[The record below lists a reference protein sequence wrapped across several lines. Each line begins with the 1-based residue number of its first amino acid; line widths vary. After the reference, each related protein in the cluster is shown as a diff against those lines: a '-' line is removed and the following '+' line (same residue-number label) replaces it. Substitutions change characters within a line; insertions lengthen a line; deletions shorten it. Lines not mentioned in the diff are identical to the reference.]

1 MSVVPSLDLESK
13 TNVDRAV
20 TSARLLKEERDSVP
34 AMNATDSSS
43 SSSPPV
49 TPPTKSL
56 GEDVRTLVR
65 SSLPSPPPSSSS
77 RHVRAYHQPPIL
89 DNHQS
94 LHLDQEQD
102 QDQDRS
108 GPGIDKIAR
117 QLSPPAAAT
126 TRPRSSSASHASAGG
141 TSAGPINKT
150 HSSSSSLSSSASNS
164 NLPAT
169 LTNKHVALAKTKT
182 LGHLTRSTSSEVDNE
197 VAHALASGRIIMSKT
212 DWKEE
217 DAQFLVQLI
226 ETQFPKGNIIWDWVG
241 QQMTSRGFTKNQC
254 RSKWKRIRT
263 KVLHGGEQPTGRD
276 KDSRDHFKD
285 QEPDELI
292 EEEED
297 ELVDPQ
303 EYMQEHRQ
311 EPRRWNHR
319 PDPRPDTTRTV
330 EPAAYRKERHYS
342 PSHPYDRHH
351 NDGYYYDAPVE
362 RMDDHRFRSSP
373 VEPPMSSYRSSA
385 SYPPNRQ
392 ILDRVSIEEDEL
404 LSDDDLEGRHDR
416 PMVMGAAQRDYSD
429 REHSHSSRPHQQHY
443 RQQSSSTLMQ
453 EDFAEES
460 SRPIPAI
467 AATPITFGK
476 IEWKPED
483 SDYLVR
489 LIESKFA
496 SRKVDWAWV
505 SKQMEGRGYDR
516 TQCKSRWWRV
526 QHRQNQSGQHPAQQ
540 SHHGSTSQLS
550 GRGRQRQSFDP
561 SAGEYDPSMAS
572 SRHKSVL
579 SDVEGG
585 EATVDDQRSSRQGST
600 ADRENTRG
608 PSQSPSLMDSST
620 SRPQKGFGFAKS
632 KETRED
638 EDGHGGVEDS
648 ASSPRVTR
656 GHEHQKHIEWKEE
669 DSQYMYRMIE
679 KEFPVGNV
687 VWSVIGERMASR
699 GYSQTQCMS
708 KWRRHLKNNKL
719 SLDGTKASASMD
731 LDMDM
736 DMDLDGS
743 LTGTHS
749 EKTPRSFAFRQ
760 RAEEEQ
766 IHSEDRDEVP
776 KRYKTDGG
784 ESRRHEKD
792 IDYRPAPP
800 LDAQLVEQE
809 YDRYYDAGGKR
820 KRARNQ
826 GPLTQA
832 DYLRQDRG
840 ANSSHEDRYEG
851 WRSRDPIESSE
862 RYTVDRSH
870 DRGVSKDTALN
881 RDYGDQGSSEPEV
894 AHHHHRLGHSRDY
907 SRDQADAAIE
917 EPDDHPQSAGDAY
930 FSKGTSGRNG
940 SSLYSRHGET
950 NLNAEARYRPV
961 EQDGTHSAG
970 RKRMPRVDEQEN
982 RFKERPPMDWDRRRQ
997 DEHYDSSYERHH
1009 RRSRPSMDYDNDH
1022 GRDYGSGY
1030 SRGSHSHHYDRHHS
1044 RRTTVEEDRLAG
1056 LIDPALEDDMDWAFG
1071 RYESRDMARLAA
1083 AVARQGR
1090 RWDAIRAQIRMPIVV
1105 GPYDD
1110 REDELYEGARFDPH
1124 PAAGYYQQEHSTRPG
1139 HSHHRSAS
1147 STSFSYYNRPPTST
1161 ALKHT
1166 SSRLNAPHRGVVA
1179 SNHQKVFTSAD
1190 HVKRPREPPVEL
1202 SEAMQVD
1209 LTIDAPEDELMSS
1222 KEDPVIDVESI
1233 DDEEVDLGHGE
1244 ALKPAEPSTDKDLDL
1259 GGEDGGPEEAEMD
1272 RIESRAATD
1281 EDNAEAGSSEQ
1292 QVRALDVQ
1300 VEEVAV

>member
-1 MSVVPSLDLESK
+1 M
-13 TNVDRAV
+13 
-20 TSARLLKEERDSVP
+20 TSARLLKEEHDPVP
-34 AMNATDSSS
+34 AMNTTDSSS

-56 GEDVRTLVR
+56 GEDARTLVR

-77 RHVRAYHQPPIL
+77 RHVRGYNQPPIL
-89 DNHQS
+89 DKDHSQHPNQVQ
-94 LHLDQEQD
+94 DQDQD
-102 QDQDRS
+102 QDQDRTGS
-108 GPGIDKIAR
+108 GIEKIAR
-117 QLSPPAAAT
+117 RLSPPAAAA
-126 TRPRSSSASHASAGG
+126 TRPRSSSASHPSAGN
-141 TSAGPINKT
+141 TSAGAINKT
-150 HSSSSSLSSSASNS
+150 HSSSSSLSSSGSIP
-164 NLPAT
+164 NLPTT
-169 LTNKHVALAKTKT
+169 LTNKHVALTKTKT

-197 VAHALASGRIIMSKT
+197 VANALASGRIIMSKT

-276 KDSRDHFKD
+276 KDTRDHFRD

-297 ELVDPQ
+297 ELADQQ
-303 EYMQEHRQ
+303 EYMQEQRQ

-319 PDPRPDTTRTV
+319 PETSRTV
-330 EPAAYRKERHYS
+330 EAAAYRRERHYS
-342 PSHPYDRHH
+342 PAQPYDRHH
-351 NDGYYYDAPVE
+351 NDAYYYDAPAE
-362 RMDDHRFRSSP
+362 RRDDHRFRSSP
-373 VEPPMSSYRSSA
+373 AEPPMAPYRSSA

-392 ILDRVSIEEDEL
+392 TVDRVSIEEDEL
-404 LSDDDLEGRHDR
+404 LSDDDQDGRHDH
-416 PMVMGAAQRDYSD
+416 PMAMNAMQRDYSD

-443 RQQSSSTLMQ
+443 RQLSNPALMQ
-453 EDFAEES
+453 EDFVEES

-467 AATPITFGK
+467 ATTPITFGK

-526 QHRQNQSGQHPAQQ
+526 QHRQNQSGQHPAQP

-550 GRGRQRQSFDP
+550 ARGRQRQSLDP
-561 SAGEYDPSMAS
+561 SAGEFEPILAS
-572 SRHKSVL
+572 SRHKSVM

-585 EATVDDQRSSRQGST
+585 EIVGDDQHSSRQGST
-600 ADRENTRG
+600 VDRENTRG
-608 PSQSPSLMDSST
+608 QSQSPSLMDSST
-620 SRPQKGFGFAKS
+620 SRPQKGYGSTKS

-638 EDGHGGVEDS
+638 DDGHGGLEDQ
-648 ASSPRVTR
+648 ASSPRATR

-679 KEFPVGNV
+679 REFPVGNV
-687 VWSVIGERMASR
+687 VWSVIGERMANR

-719 SLDGTKASASMD
+719 SHDGTKASVSMD
-731 LDMDM
+731 MDMDM

-743 LTGTHS
+743 LTGPHS
-749 EKTPRSFAFRQ
+749 EKAPRSFGLRQ
-760 RAEEEQ
+760 RAEEEH
-766 IHSEDRDEVP
+766 IHGEDRDDVS

-784 ESRRHEKD
+784 ESRRHEKE
-792 IDYRPAPP
+792 IEYRSGLP
-800 LDAQLVEQE
+800 LDPQLVEQE

-820 KRARNQ
+820 KRSRNQ

-840 ANSSHEDRYEG
+840 ANASHDDRYEG
-851 WRSRDPIESSE
+851 WRSRDPIEGSE
-862 RYTVDRSH
+862 RHTVHRGR
-870 DRGVSKDTALN
+870 DRGLSKDSALMN
-881 RDYGDQGSSEPEV
+881 PDYRDNGTFEPEYLDERR
-894 AHHHHRLGHSRDY
+894 HRQGHSRDY
-907 SRDQADAAIE
+907 SREQPDVTIE
-917 EPDDHPQSAGDAY
+917 EQEDQTQTARDPY
-930 FSKGTSGRNG
+930 FSKSASGRNG
-940 SSLYSRHGET
+940 NSQYSRHGEAV
-950 NLNAEARYRPV
+950 LNAEARHRPV
-961 EQDGTHSAG
+961 DHDGIHSAG
-970 RKRMPRVDEQEN
+970 RKRMPRVDEEEN
-982 RFKERPPMDWDRRRQ
+982 RLKERPPMDWDRRRQ
-997 DEHYDSSYERHH
+997 DERRDDSYDRH
-1009 RRSRPSMDYDNDH
+1009 RRSRPSVDYDNDY
-1022 GRDYGSGY
+1022 GRDHGGGY
-1030 SRGSHSHHYDRHHS
+1030 SEGPHSHHYDRQHS
-1044 RRTTVEEDRLAG
+1044 RRTNADEDRLAG

-1090 RWDAIRAQIRMPIVV
+1090 RWDAIRAQIRMPILVS
-1105 GPYDD
+1105 PYDD
-1110 REDELYEGARFDPH
+1110 REDDLYEGTRFDPH
-1124 PAAGYYQQEHSTRPG
+1124 PAAGYYQQEESNRPG
-1139 HSHHRSAS
+1139 HAHHRSAS
-1147 STSFSYYNRPPTST
+1147 STSVSYYNRPPPST
-1161 ALKHT
+1161 ALKYPPRHT
-1166 SSRLNAPHRGVVA
+1166 APHRGTVA
-1179 SNHQKVFTSAD
+1179 PNHRKVFSSAD
-1190 HVKRPREPPVEL
+1190 HVKRPREPPMEL

-1209 LTIDAPEDELMSS
+1209 LTVDAPEDELMGS
-1222 KEDPVIDVESI
+1222 KEDAVIDVESI
-1233 DDEEVDLGHGE
+1233 DDDEVDLGNNEPLKHADPLTAKDFDLSGE
-1244 ALKPAEPSTDKDLDL
+1244 GD
-1259 GGEDGGPEEAEMD
+1259 GPEEADMD
-1272 RIESRAATD
+1272 RIESRVATD
-1281 EDNAEAGSSEQ
+1281 EDDAEAGSSEH
-1292 QVRALDVQ
+1292 QVKALDVQ

>member
-1 MSVVPSLDLESK
+1 MSVVPYLDSTSMTK
-13 TNVDRAV
+13 ADRAV
-20 TSARLLKEERDSVP
+20 TSTRLLKEEHASVP

-77 RHVRAYHQPPIL
+77 RHVRAYDQPPGL
-89 DNHQS
+89 DNDQS
-94 LHLDQEQD
+94 LHPDQDQD
-102 QDQDRS
+102 QDQDRHGS
-108 GPGIDKIAR
+108 GIDRIAR
-117 QLSPPAAAT
+117 RLSPPAAAA
-126 TRPRSSSASHASAGG
+126 TRPRSASASHTSAASISAG
-141 TSAGPINKT
+141 AVNKT

-197 VAHALASGRIIMSKT
+197 VANALASGRIIMSKT

-263 KVLHGGEQPTGRD
+263 KVLHGGEQPVGRD
-276 KDSRDHFKD
+276 KDTRDHYKD

-297 ELVDPQ
+297 ELADQQ
-303 EYMQEHRQ
+303 EYMQEQRQ

-319 PDPRPDTTRTV
+319 PGQRPETTRAVDT
-330 EPAAYRKERHYS
+330 AAYRKDRHYS
-342 PSHPYDRHH
+342 PAQPYDRHH
-351 NDGYYYDAPVE
+351 NDSYYYDAPVE
-362 RMDDHRFRSSP
+362 HRDDHQFRSSP
-373 VEPPMSSYRSSA
+373 VEPPMSSYRSSVP
-385 SYPPNRQ
+385 YQPNRPM
-392 ILDRVSIEEDEL
+392 LDRISIEEDEL
-404 LSDDDLEGRHDR
+404 LSDDDQESRHDR
-416 PMVMGAAQRDYSD
+416 TMAMKATQRDYSD
-429 REHSHSSRPHQQHY
+429 REHSYGSRPPQQHY
-443 RQQSSSTLMQ
+443 RQQSSSTMMR

-460 SRPIPAI
+460 SRPVPAI

-526 QHRQNQSGQHPAQQ
+526 QHRQNQSGQHPAQP

-550 GRGRQRQSFDP
+550 ARGRQRQSLDP
-561 SAGEYDPSMAS
+561 SAGEYDPLLAG
-572 SRHKSVL
+572 SRHKSVM

-585 EATVDDQRSSRQGST
+585 EAMGDDQRSSRQGSI
-600 ADRENTRG
+600 ADRENTRSQ
-608 PSQSPSLMDSST
+608 SQSPSLMDSSS
-620 SRPQKGFGFAKS
+620 SRPHKGFGSAKS
-632 KETRED
+632 KELRED
-638 EDGHGGVEDS
+638 DEGHGGAEDR
-648 ASSPRVTR
+648 ASSPRATR

-719 SLDGTKASASMD
+719 SHDGTKASASMD
-731 LDMDM
+731 MDMDM

-743 LTGTHS
+743 MTGTHS
-749 EKTPRSFAFRQ
+749 ERTPRSFGSRQ
-760 RAEEEQ
+760 RADEEP
-766 IHSEDRDEVP
+766 IYSEDRDDVS

-784 ESRRHEKD
+784 DSRRYEKD
-792 IDYRPAPP
+792 IDYRSAPP

-826 GPLTQA
+826 GPLSQA
-832 DYLRQDRG
+832 DYLRQDQG
-840 ANSSHEDRYEG
+840 AIPSHEDRYEG
-851 WRSRDPIESSE
+851 WRSRDPIERSE
-862 RYTVDRSH
+862 RYADRPR
-870 DRGVSKDTALN
+870 DRVLSKDTALN
-881 RDYGDQGSSEPEV
+881 RDHGDHGSIEPEYG
-894 AHHHHRLGHSRDY
+894 AHRHQRLGHSREY
-907 SRDQADAAIE
+907 SREQADTAIE
-917 EPDDHPQSAGDAY
+917 EQDDHPQRARDPYYSE
-930 FSKGTSGRNG
+930 SISGRND
-940 SSLYSRHGET
+940 SSQYSRHGDAS
-950 NLNAEARYRPV
+950 LNAEARHRPV
-961 EQDGTHSAG
+961 EHDGAHSAG
-970 RKRMPRVDEQEN
+970 RKRMPRVDEDES
-982 RFKERPPMDWDRRRQ
+982 RYKERPPVDWDRRRENERY
-997 DEHYDSSYERHH
+997 DDGYDRHY
-1009 RRSRPSMDYDNDH
+1009 RRSRPSMDYDHDY
-1022 GRDYGSGY
+1022 GRDLGG
-1030 SRGSHSHHYDRHHS
+1030 GSHSHPYDRHHS
-1044 RRTTVEEDRLAG
+1044 RRATAAEERLAD
-1056 LIDPALEDDMDWAFG
+1056 LIDPALEDDLDWAFG

-1090 RWDAIRAQIRMPIVV
+1090 RWDAIRAQIRMPILV

-1110 REDELYEGARFDPH
+1110 REDELYEGKRFDPH
-1124 PAAGYYQQEHSTRPG
+1124 PAVGYYQQEDSYRPG
-1139 HSHHRSAS
+1139 HSHHRTAS
-1147 STSFSYYNRPPTST
+1147 STSVSYYSRPPTST
-1161 ALKHT
+1161 ASKHT
-1166 SSRLNAPHRGVVA
+1166 ARLAATHHGVVA
-1179 SNHQKVFTSAD
+1179 SNHRTTFASVD
-1190 HVKRPREPPVEL
+1190 HSKRSREAPAEL
-1202 SEAMQVD
+1202 SESMQVD
-1209 LTIDAPEDELMSS
+1209 LTIDAPEDGVMGS
-1222 KEDPVIDVESI
+1222 KDDPVIDVESI
-1233 DDEEVDLGHGE
+1233 DEEEVDLGNDD
-1244 ALKPAEPSTDKDLDL
+1244 ALKDAELSVDKDLDSR
-1259 GGEDGGPEEAEMD
+1259 GEDGGPEEVEMD
-1272 RIESRAATD
+1272 HIESRVTMETMD
-1281 EDNAEAGSSEQ
+1281 EDDAEAGSSEQ
-1292 QVRALDVQ
+1292 QVKALGVQ

>member
-1 MSVVPSLDLESK
+1 
-13 TNVDRAV
+13 
-20 TSARLLKEERDSVP
+20 
-34 AMNATDSSS
+34 MNATDSSS

-77 RHVRAYHQPPIL
+77 RHVRAYDQPPGL
-89 DNHQS
+89 DKDQS
-94 LHLDQEQD
+94 LHPDQDQD
-102 QDQDRS
+102 QDQDRNGS
-108 GPGIDKIAR
+108 GIDKIAR
-117 QLSPPAAAT
+117 RLSPPAAAV
-126 TRPRSSSASHASAGG
+126 TRPRSSSASHASAGS
-141 TSAGPINKT
+141 TSAGAVNKT

-164 NLPAT
+164 NLPMT

-197 VAHALASGRIIMSKT
+197 VANALASGRIIMSKT

-263 KVLHGGEQPTGRD
+263 KVLHGGEQPPSRD

-297 ELVDPQ
+297 ELADQQ
-303 EYMQEHRQ
+303 EYTQEQRQ

-319 PDPRPDTTRTV
+319 PDQRPEATTTV
-330 EPAAYRKERHYS
+330 DAAVYRKERHYS
-342 PSHPYDRHH
+342 PAQPYDRHH
-351 NDGYYYDAPVE
+351 NDGGYYYDAPIE
-362 RMDDHRFRSSP
+362 HRDDHRFRSSP
-373 VEPPMSSYRSSA
+373 VAPPMSSSSYRSSA
-385 SYPPNRQ
+385 PYQLSRQ
-392 ILDRVSIEEDEL
+392 TLDRVSIEEDEL
-404 LSDDDLEGRHDR
+404 LSDDDLDSRHDR
-416 PMVMGAAQRDYSD
+416 TMAMQRDYSD

-443 RQQSSSTLMQ
+443 RQQSSSTMMH

-526 QHRQNQSGQHPAQQ
+526 QHRQNQSGQHPAQP

-550 GRGRQRQSFDP
+550 ARGRQRQSLDP
-561 SAGEYDPSMAS
+561 SAGEYDPIVGG
-572 SRHKSVL
+572 SRHKSVM

-585 EATVDDQRSSRQGST
+585 EAMGDDQRSSRQGSI

-608 PSQSPSLMDSST
+608 QSQSPSLMDSST
-620 SRPQKGFGFAKS
+620 SRPHKGPGFAKS
-632 KETRED
+632 REARD
-638 EDGHGGVEDS
+638 DDDGHGGVEDR
-648 ASSPRVTR
+648 ASSPRATR

-719 SLDGTKASASMD
+719 SHDGTKGASMD
-731 LDMDM
+731 MDMDM

-743 LTGTHS
+743 LSGTHS
-749 EKTPRSFAFRQ
+749 EKTPRSFGSRQ

-766 IHSEDRDEVP
+766 IHSEDRDDVS

-784 ESRRHEKD
+784 ESRRYEKD
-792 IDYRPAPP
+792 IDYRSAPS

-826 GPLTQA
+826 GSLSQA

-840 ANSSHEDRYEG
+840 AISSHDDRYEV
-851 WRSRDPIESSE
+851 WRSRDPIEGSE
-862 RYTVDRSH
+862 RYADRPR
-870 DRGVSKDTALN
+870 DRGLSKDTALN
-881 RDYGDQGSSEPEV
+881 RDYGDSGSIEPEYG
-894 AHHHHRLGHSRDY
+894 AQRHQGLGHSREY
-907 SRDQADAAIE
+907 SREQADTAME
-917 EPDDHPQSAGDAY
+917 EQDDHPQRVRDPY
-930 FSKGTSGRNG
+930 YSKSTSGRHG
-940 SSLYSRHGET
+940 SSQYSRHGDT
-950 NLNAEARYRPV
+950 SLNAEARHRPV
-961 EQDGTHSAG
+961 EHDGTHSAG
-970 RKRMPRVDEQEN
+970 RKRMPRVDEEEN
-982 RFKERPPMDWDRRRQ
+982 RLKERPPVDWDRRRQ
-997 DEHYDSSYERHH
+997 DERYDDSYDRHHH
-1009 RRSRPSMDYDNDH
+1009 RRSRPSMDYGN
-1022 GRDYGSGY
+1022 DYGRSLESGY
-1030 SRGSHSHHYDRHHS
+1030 SHGSHPHPHDRHHS
-1044 RRTTVEEDRLAG
+1044 RRATVEEERLAD

-1090 RWDAIRAQIRMPIVV
+1090 RWDAIRAQIRMPILVS
-1105 GPYDD
+1105 PYDD
-1110 REDELYEGARFDPH
+1110 REDELYEGKRFDPH
-1124 PAAGYYQQEHSTRPG
+1124 PAVGYYQQEDSYRSG
-1139 HSHHRSAS
+1139 QSHHRTAS
-1147 STSFSYYNRPPTST
+1147 STNVSYYNRPSLST
-1161 ALKHT
+1161 ASKHT
-1166 SSRLNAPHRGVVA
+1166 ARPSTTHSYGVVA
-1179 SNHQKVFTSAD
+1179 SNYRKAFAPVAHARRS
-1190 HVKRPREPPVEL
+1190 REAPAES

-1209 LTIDAPEDELMSS
+1209 LTIDAPEDGVMGS
-1222 KEDPVIDVESI
+1222 KDDPVIDVESI
-1233 DDEEVDLGHGE
+1233 DEEEIHLGHDD
-1244 ALKPAEPSTDKDLDL
+1244 ASKHAELSMDKDLDSRR
-1259 GGEDGGPEEAEMD
+1259 DDVGPEEAEMD
-1272 RIESRAATD
+1272 PVESRATMETMD
-1281 EDNAEAGSSEQ
+1281 EDDAEAGSSEQ
-1292 QVRALDVQ
+1292 QVKALDVQ

>member
-1 MSVVPSLDLESK
+1 MSVVPSLDSESMTK
-13 TNVDRAV
+13 VDRAV
-20 TSARLLKEERDSVP
+20 TSARLLKDEHDPVP

-49 TPPTKSL
+49 TPPTKTL
-56 GEDVRTLVR
+56 GEDVRTSVR

-77 RHVRAYHQPPIL
+77 RHVRAYNQPPTL
-89 DNHQS
+89 DKDQS
-94 LHLDQEQD
+94 QHLDQD
-102 QDQDRS
+102 QDQDRNGS
-108 GPGIDKIAR
+108 GIDKIAR
-117 QLSPPAAAT
+117 RLSPPAAAG
-126 TRPRSSSASHASAGG
+126 TRPRSSSASHAGV
-141 TSAGPINKT
+141 INKT
-150 HSSSSSLSSSASNS
+150 HSSSSSLSSSASIA

-197 VAHALASGRIIMSKT
+197 VANALASGRIIMSKT

-263 KVLHGGEQPTGRD
+263 KVLHGGEQPPSRD
-276 KDSRDHFKD
+276 KDTRDHYKD

-297 ELVDPQ
+297 ELADQQ
-303 EYMQEHRQ
+303 EYMQDQRQ

-319 PDPRPDTTRTV
+319 PDQRPETSRTV
-330 EPAAYRKERHYS
+330 EPAAYRKERNYS
-342 PSHPYDRHH
+342 PAQPYDRHH

-362 RMDDHRFRSSP
+362 RRDDHRFRSSP
-373 VEPPMSSYRSSA
+373 LEPPMTSYRSSA
-385 SYPPNRQ
+385 SYQPNRPA
-392 ILDRVSIEEDEL
+392 LDRVSIEEDEL
-404 LSDDDLEGRHDR
+404 LSDDDLESRHDR
-416 PMVMGAAQRDYSD
+416 TLAVDVTQRDYLD
-429 REHSHSSRPHQQHY
+429 REHSHVSRPHQRHY
-443 RQQSSSTLMQ
+443 RHQSNSTLMQ

-526 QHRQNQSGQHPAQQ
+526 QHRQNQSGQHPAQS

-550 GRGRQRQSFDP
+550 ARGRQRQSLDP
-561 SAGEYDPSMAS
+561 TAGEFESIAAS
-572 SRHKSVL
+572 TRRKSVV
-579 SDVEGG
+579 SDGEGG
-585 EATVDDQRSSRQGST
+585 EAMGDDQRSSRQGST
-600 ADRENTRG
+600 ADRENTRDQ
-608 PSQSPSLMDSST
+608 SQSPSLMDSIIL
-620 SRPQKGFGFAKS
+620 RPQKGFGFTKS

-638 EDGHGGVEDS
+638 EDGHGGVEDR
-648 ASSPRVTR
+648 ASSPRATR

-719 SLDGTKASASMD
+719 SHDGTKASTSM
-731 LDMDM
+731 DMDM
-736 DMDLDGS
+736 DMDVDLDGS
-743 LTGTHS
+743 LTGSHV
-749 EKTPRSFAFRQ
+749 EKAPRSFGLRQ
-760 RAEEEQ
+760 RTEEEQ
-766 IHSEDRDEVP
+766 VRMEDWDDAS

-784 ESRRHEKD
+784 ESRRHEKEAE
-792 IDYRPAPP
+792 YRSAPS

-826 GPLTQA
+826 GPLTEA
-832 DYLRQDRG
+832 DYLRHDRG
-840 ANSSHEDRYEG
+840 VSSSHNDRYEG
-851 WRSRDPIESSE
+851 WHSRDHIEGSE
-862 RYTVDRSH
+862 GHGVDRVR
-870 DRGVSKDTALN
+870 D
-881 RDYGDQGSSEPEV
+881 RDYNGSAEPEYV
-894 AHHHHRLGHSRDY
+894 AHRHPRQGHSRAY
-907 SRDQADAAIE
+907 SREQASAILEDQ
-917 EPDDHPQSAGDAY
+917 DDHSQSARDPY
-930 FSKGTSGRNG
+930 FSKSISGRNDSG
-940 SSLYSRHGET
+940 QYSRHGET
-950 NLNAEARYRPV
+950 NLNAEARHRHV
-961 EQDGTHSAG
+961 EHDGTHSAG
-970 RKRMPRVDEQEN
+970 RKRMPRDDGEEN
-982 RFKERPPMDWDRRRQ
+982 RFKERPPVDWDRRRQ
-997 DEHYDSSYERHH
+997 SERYDSYDRQ
-1009 RRSRPSMDYDNDH
+1009 RRSRPSMDYDNDY
-1022 GRDYGSGY
+1022 GREHGSGFNH
-1030 SRGSHSHHYDRHHS
+1030 RSHSNYYDRHHS

-1090 RWDAIRAQIRMPIVV
+1090 RWDAIRAQIRMPILVS
-1105 GPYDD
+1105 PYDD

-1124 PAAGYYQQEHSTRPG
+1124 PAPGYYQQEDPNRPG
-1139 HSHHRSAS
+1139 YSHHRSAS
-1147 STSFSYYNRPPTST
+1147 YTSVSFYSRPPPST

-1166 SSRLNAPHRGVVA
+1166 SSRLTATHRGTVP
-1179 SNHQKVFTSAD
+1179 SNHRKVFASAD
-1190 HVKRPREPPVEL
+1190 YAKRSREPPVEL

-1209 LTIDAPEDELMSS
+1209 LTIDAPEDEPMGS
-1222 KEDPVIDVESI
+1222 KEDAVIDVESI
-1233 DDEEVDLGHGE
+1233 DDEEVGLGHDE
-1244 ALKPAEPSTDKDLDL
+1244 TLTHAEPATDKDLDL
-1259 GGEDGGPEEAEMD
+1259 RGDDVVIEEASTD
-1272 RIESRAATD
+1272 HTESRVATN

-1292 QVRALDVQ
+1292 QVKALDVQ